1 MRIAYE
7 HLRHGPADNFGP
19 EMPIDKRIDRAAAK
33 NVLLKFLDIDIKAG
47 PGEVLVIIWARL
59 SLL

>member
-19 EMPIDKRIDRAAAK
+19 EMTIDKRIDRAAAK
-33 NVLLKFLDIDIKAG
+33 NVLLKSFG
-47 PGEVLVIIWARL
+47 YGYQ
-59 SLL
+59 SGSG